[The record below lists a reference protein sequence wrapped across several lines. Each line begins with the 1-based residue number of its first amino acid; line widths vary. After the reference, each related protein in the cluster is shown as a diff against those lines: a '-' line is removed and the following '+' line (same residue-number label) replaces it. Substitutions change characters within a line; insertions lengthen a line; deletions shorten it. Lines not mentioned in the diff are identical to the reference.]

1 MNGVT
6 IDAHGS
12 VALPADV
19 RQHYGLAPDTP
30 IRLIE
35 TRNGILL
42 VPLTEVPMSAELAA
56 ELEQWQAASA
66 TTWEMFPYED
76 TDA

>member
-1 MNGVT
+1 MTSVNV
-6 IDAHGS
+6 DAHGS
-12 VALPADV
+12 VALPADM
-19 RQHYGLAPDTP
+19 RQRCGLAPDTP

-42 VPLTEVPMSAELAA
+42 VPLTEEPMSAELAA
-56 ELEQWQAASA
+56 ELEQWQTVS
-66 TTWEMFPYED
+66 TSTWEMFPYED